1 MLIRRFGLS
10 FVVFIVSAAA
20 WGANLE
26 DALDA
31 QERGD
36 FVSALTIFQS
46 LAEEGDDRALFNLGL
61 MYRHGRGV
69 PQNNQ
74 LAVEY
79 YWRSADKG
87 NQFAQYSLGF
97 LYDIGEGVE
106 QNYERA
112 AYWYLKSAEQG
123 NEDAEFNLANLYRE
137 GQGVEKDLAKAFSL
151 FQKFAGQG
159 DPDAQTTLGY
169 MYVNGDG
176 VTLDDVYAYMW
187 WTVAASNGHE
197 VAADNLIMAR
207 EFMSASQ
214 ISRAQELANSCIKK
228 NFKKC

>member
-1 MLIRRFGLS
+1 MSNSIVTRVVRIKVLLALLLS
-10 FVVFIVSAAA
+10 LPFTALGNESEMGMSSNDTRNI
-20 WGANLE
+20 N
-26 DALDA
+26 DALNA
-31 QERGD
+31 QDRGD
-36 FVSALTIFQS
+36 FVSALRIFQS
-46 LAEEGDDRALFNLGL
+46 LAEDGDDRALFNLGL

-123 NEDAEFNLANLYRE
+123 NEDAEFNLANMYRE
-137 GQGVEKDLAKAFSL
+137 GQGVKKDLAKAFSE
-151 FQKFAGQG
+151 KRGEKSPKYTWIA
-159 DPDAQTTLGY
+159 
-169 MYVNGDG
+169 
-176 VTLDDVYAYMW
+176 
-187 WTVAASNGHE
+187 
-197 VAADNLIMAR
+197 
-207 EFMSASQ
+207 
-214 ISRAQELANSCIKK
+214 
-228 NFKKC
+228 